1 MTDYDDAYFYCEF
14 GKLMILPA
22 YFLTMMPIVTP
33 LLADMNLWYALPLI
47 VSVSLVCAATR
58 HEQISPILNHAV
70 RFGIWIAVFM
80 GAVMA
85 LLSLTSWFA

>member
-1 MTDYDDAYFYCEF
+1 
-14 GKLMILPA
+14 MILLSDFATLAMLPV
-22 YFLTMMPIVTP
+22 LMP

-58 HEQISPILNHAV
+58 HEQISPILNHAI
-70 RFGIWIAVFM
+70 RFGVWIAVFM

-85 LLSLTSWFA
+85 LLALMNWWA

>member
-1 MTDYDDAYFYCEF
+1 MVPPGFFLA
-14 GKLMILPA
+14 LLP
-22 YFLTMMPIVTP
+22 TITP

-58 HEQISPILNHAV
+58 HEQIGPILNHAI

-85 LLSLTSWFA
+85 LLALTSWFA